1 MQLSALRKKY
11 LSVKR
16 REIHSYSNKNNV
28 IFLKS
33 GDEFFNELENQIIHA
48 KYVIHLQTYI
58 FDSDEVGLKIIDLL
72 IKKAKEGVKIFL
84 FLDGYGSS
92 NISKLDI
99 KRITDARIYFKKYAP
114 FHASFKFIVGR
125 RLHHKILLVDG
136 ETALVGGINIA
147 QKYKGSSREK
157 PWLDFAVKV
166 EGEICKDILKIC
178 EGVLGRKLKK
188 KIKSQDL
195 HILNEGK
202 KGTIEAKILQN
213 DWVKQRVE
221 ISAFYR
227 QNIRQAQHSL
237 IIVASYFLPGMRI
250 RKLLKKAAQR
260 GVKITMILPGKS
272 DVGFMKQATYF
283 LYPFLLRHKIEILE
297 WQPSVMHGKLMIVD
311 DEITTIGSYNLNS
324 LSDYGSLE
332 LNVCVKNSEF
342 AKTVHQQISILT
354 KECKQILSVDF
365 SKQHYWWNQTINWI
379 SYQLLRNSLKL
390 FFYFMRK

>member
-1 MQLSALRKKY
+1 MQLSAFRKKY
-11 LSVKR
+11 LPIKKK
-16 REIHSYSNKNNV
+16 ETHAYSSNNKV
-28 IFLKS
+28 FFLKS
-33 GDEFFNELENQIIHA
+33 GNEFFDELETQILQA
-48 KYVIHLQTYI
+48 KSIIHLQTYI

-72 IKKAKEGVKIFL
+72 IKKAKEGIKIFL

-92 NISKLDI
+92 NISKPDI
-99 KRITDARIYFKKYAP
+99 KRITDAGIFFKKYAP
-114 FHASFKFIVGR
+114 FHASFKFIIGR
-125 RLHHKILLVDG
+125 RLHHKVLLVDG
-136 ETALVGGINIA
+136 KTALVGGINIA
-147 QKYKGSSREK
+147 EKYKGTKTEK

-188 KIKSQDL
+188 KIKSQHL
-195 HILNEGK
+195 HILPEGEL
-202 KGTIEAKILQN
+202 GNIEAKILQN

-227 QNIRQAQHSL
+227 QNIRLAKHSL
-237 IIVASYFLPGMRI
+237 VIVASYFLPGMRI

-283 LYPFLLRHKIEILE
+283 LYPFLLRHNIEILE

-311 DEITTIGSYNLNS
+311 DNITTIGSYNLNS

-332 LNVCVKNSEF
+332 LNVCVKNNEF
-342 AKTVHQQISILT
+342 SKSVHEQISILA
-354 KECKQILSVDF
+354 KECKHIKSADF
-365 SKQHYWWNQTINWI
+365 NKQHYWWNQTINWI